1 MSSTALGEE
10 AIAEA
15 LCSTAVGKGAH
26 ANGESSTAVGY
37 EAKALV
43 DGGVALGSGSIASIN
58 KGIVGY
64 DPSTGEASTETSAI
78 WKATQ
83 AAFSVGSAK
92 DKNNLITRQI
102 TNVAAGS
109 KDTDAVNVAQLK
121 ALATAPM
128 KFYFG
133 GTKDKGTNV
142 YTPGTTNW
150 SMSLN
155 EFRMD
160 FGDGLKAE
168 QVTDKDNK
176 KYTRVTLDVE
186 KVENIAKGKTTEL
199 KNEITKEMHEFKTE
213 SVRGDALG
221 AALSAL
227 KPLDYDP
234 YNRSQIMAGV
244 STYKGQ
250 EAVALGL
257 AHYSNENTLVH
268 AGLSYAGSSEL
279 MANVG
284 VSYRFGNGED
294 KEAQKARN
302 LRMPQY
308 DKGPISSVYMLQDE
322 VQSLKRENDAIRKEN
337 KEAKDRIAVLE
348 AKLEKVL
355 EKVK

>member
-1 MSSTALGEE
+1 M
-10 AIAEA
+10 
-15 LCSTAVGKGAH
+15 
-26 ANGESSTAVGY
+26 
-37 EAKALV
+37 
-43 DGGVALGSGSIASIN
+43 GSGSIASIN

-102 TNVAAGS
+102 TNVAAGTQ
-109 KDTDAVNVAQLK
+109 DTDAVNVAQLK

-128 KFYFG
+128 NFYFG
-133 GTKDKGTNV
+133 GTKDKGTDA
-142 YTPGTTNW
+142 YTPGTKNW

-160 FGDGLKAE
+160 YGDGLKAE

-176 KYTRVTLDVE
+176 TYTLVTLDVE

-199 KNEITKEMHEFKTE
+199 KTEITKEMHEFKNEITKEMNEVKTE

-284 VSYRFGNGED
+284 VSYRFGSGED